1 MKPKIALLTGQP
13 IYEHVGSMAVRKVLE
28 EFQPK
33 LGLHGHI
40 HESAGICKIGRTVC
54 VNPGSEYLE
63 GTMHGYL
70 LKLTPERMD
79 QQPLIGG

>member
-1 MKPKIALLTGQP
+1 M
-13 IYEHVGSMAVRKVLE
+13 
-28 EFQPK
+28 
-33 LGLHGHI
+33 GLHGHI

-70 LKLTPERMD
+70 LKLTPEGFD